1 MNLNHLIIP
10 ITIAII
16 LILILV
22 LIACGYVKAP
32 PDQAYIISGLK
43 HDAKI
48 LIGRSG
54 IRIPFFERMDRLY
67 LGQMTLSMS
76 MSMRL
81 PRYGSP
87 HLRKGSVWQ
96 QKTS

>member
-10 ITIAII
+10 ITIAVI

-22 LIACGYVKAP
+22 LIVCGYVKAP

-54 IRIPFFERMDRLY
+54 SGSRSLNGWSPVSRADDR
-67 LGQMTLSMS
+67 
-76 MSMRL
+76 
-81 PRYGSP
+81 RYQDGTVCSD
-87 HLRKGSVWQ
+87 K
-96 QKTS
+96 

>member
-10 ITIAII
+10 ITIAVI

-22 LIACGYVKAP
+22 LIVCGYVKAP

-54 IRIPFFERMDRLY
+54 IRIPFFERMDRLV
-67 LGQMTLSMS
+67 S
-76 MSMRL
+76 RADDR
-81 PRYGSP
+81 RYQDGTVCSD
-87 HLRKGSVWQ
+87 K
-96 QKTS
+96 

>member
-10 ITIAII
+10 ITIAVI

-32 PDQAYIISGLK
+32 PDQPYIISGLK

-54 IRIPFFERMDRLY
+54 NTDPVL
-67 LGQMTLSMS
+67 
-76 MSMRL
+76 
-81 PRYGSP
+81 
-87 HLRKGSVWQ
+87 
-96 QKTS
+96 